1 MFLMGK
7 GGRSVYFQ
15 KEKGD
20 GETDACKSEEEDG
33 VLVNLFLEC

>member
-1 MFLMGK
+1 MGK

-20 GETDACKSEEEDG
+20 GETDACKSEEEDRC
-33 VLVNLFLEC
+33 L